1 LLVVYRSNFTA
12 TRYRKR
18 LEKRR
23 CELLYLPPYSP
34 DLNPIG
40 EAFSKVKSISRK
52 AEVRTREALVVAM
65 GAAISEVIARD
76 TRGFFE
82 HCGYGLSVQPLR

>member
-12 TRYRKR
+12 TRYRKL

-52 AEVRTREALVVAM
+52 AEVRTREALVVAR

-76 TRGFFE
+76 ARGFFE